1 MGLADPPPGAAGHP
15 PSLRDGLNVMDV
27 AVILNPRAGHGAD
40 EERQAEIVALF
51 AAHGR
56 QATVFVPAQGQD
68 IGQCARAAVSAGCR
82 LLVAAGGDGTVN
94 AVASAVVG
102 REIPLGVLPVG
113 TLNHFA
119 KDLGIPLD
127 LPDAV
132 GVAAQGALRKVD
144 VGEVNGRYFLNNSS
158 IGVYPRIVELRER
171 YQSTVHN
178 KWIAALWASLAV
190 LRRRP
195 FVGVRIHVEGET
207 EVRRTPLVFIGNNEY
222 AMEGLRGVRRASLTE
237 GVLAVY
243 VMRGSRRMSLLRLG
257 AALLLR
263 GVDKVQELD
272 LFKVPAATVETRRA
286 RIHVALDGEVAVM
299 RSPLEYRSVAASLAV
314 ITPAA

>member
-1 MGLADPPPGAAGHP
+1 
-15 PSLRDGLNVMDV
+15 MDV

-40 EERQAEIVALF
+40 DERQAEIISLF

-56 QATVFVPAQGQD
+56 QATVFVPAKGHD
-68 IGQCARAAVSAGCR
+68 IGQRARAAVSAGCR
-82 LLVAAGGDGTVN
+82 LLVAGGGDGTVN

-102 REIPLGVLPVG
+102 QEIPLGVLPVG

-119 KDLGIPLD
+119 KDVGIPLD
-127 LPDAV
+127 LPEAV
-132 GVAAQGALRKVD
+132 RVAAQGVLRRVD

-158 IGVYPRIVELRER
+158 LGVYPRIVELRER
-171 YQSTVHN
+171 YRNTVRN

-222 AMEGLRGVRRASLTE
+222 VMEGLRGVHRASLTE
-237 GVLAVY
+237 GILAVY
-243 VMRGSRRMSLLRLG
+243 VMRGSRRTSLLGLG

-263 GVDKVQELD
+263 GVERVRELD
-272 LFKVPAATVETRRA
+272 LFRTPSAAVETRRE
-286 RIHVALDGEVAVM
+286 RIHVALDGEVTVM
-299 RSPLEYRSVAASLAV
+299 RSPLEYRSL
-314 ITPAA
+314 PAALGVMAPGP